1 MPIERLKICAWIS
14 THPCKEHQVL
24 PCGLGKTS
32 KEVYPFTRSRIKD
45 LSTRRAISID
55 NMPKY
60 TEKEMGITRK
70 YKLLP
75 DSRVEKYITEKAV
88 VDIVSTEA
96 FNKMV
101 FIDGELQM
109 SSKDEYIYHEMLVHP
124 ALSAVKSHNK
134 KRVCIIG
141 GGDGCAAREVLR
153 WNDIKFVDLID
164 WDSDLINMFTNTYY
178 GWNNSCYKDKRV
190 RTIVA
195 DIQNLTEKDYEYDCI
210 IIDLLDPD
218 SSNQKNN
225 QLWLDILT
233 TAKKWLAP
241 GGSIV
246 MNAGGIVPWNTE
258 TPKWLVRM
266 IVHNYHDL
274 KNYGL
279 MAYKTFVPSF
289 TNEWCFL
296 MIAPLDTIDINPDV
310 NPHIKNCSYFD
321 SKSWLCA
328 KTWSRDYN
336 NSVPHRSVNL
346 NTYLPN

>member
-1 MPIERLKICAWIS
+1 
-14 THPCKEHQVL
+14 
-24 PCGLGKTS
+24 
-32 KEVYPFTRSRIKD
+32 
-45 LSTRRAISID
+45 
-55 NMPKY
+55 
-60 TEKEMGITRK
+60 
-70 YKLLP
+70 
-75 DSRVEKYITEKAV
+75 
-88 VDIVSTEA
+88 
-96 FNKMV
+96 
-101 FIDGELQM
+101 M

-124 ALSAVKSHNK
+124 ALSAVKSENK

-153 WNDIKFVDLID
+153 WNDIKFVDVID

-266 IVHNYHDL
+266 IVHNFHDL
-274 KNYGL
+274 KKYGL
-279 MAYKTFVPSF
+279 IAYKTFVPSF

-296 MIAPLDTIDINPDV
+296 MIAPLDTIDINPDT
-310 NPHIKNCSYFD
+310 NPHIKNCIYFD